1 MTIPKSAFTDPLG
14 IVDSTYFSDRIRAD
28 VNYGW
33 IDGDHFQHTDA
44 AFYNIYK
51 WYSAAF
57 KYLKQG
63 EGQ

>member
-14 IVDSTYFSDRIRAD
+14 IVDSIYFSDRIIAND
-28 VNYGW
+28 DSYGW

-44 AFYNIYK
+44 VFYTIYK
-51 WYSAAF
+51 WYDAAF

-63 EGQ
+63 E